1 MILQVEQA
9 RFTLPAIMV
18 ERDLDVGNSSE
29 TLMSVVGEVLMQA
42 LYSRRWIFED
52 WNSGASVRT
61 CSLRTCSTRNS
72 SKPIFATQH
81 LE

>member
-29 TLMSVVGEVLMQA
+29 TLMSGVGEVLMQA
-42 LYSRRWIFED
+42 LYSRCLLYTSDAADE
-52 WNSGASVRT
+52 
-61 CSLRTCSTRNS
+61 
-72 SKPIFATQH
+72 
-81 LE
+81 E